1 VRILLLIISIAYLFN
16 DLFMLFE
23 PKLWYDVTQG
33 VSMLGPCNIEFCGQ
47 FVGEK
52 GDYYD
57 IADGLLQKSA
67 E

>member
-1 VRILLLIISIAYLFN
+1 MRILLLIISIAYLFN

-52 GDYYD
+52 GDY
-57 IADGLLQKSA
+57 
-67 E
+67 